1 MTILDIVETV
11 FLIGVIVVGVGSFM
25 WIIFFKKD

>member
-1 MTILDIVETV
+1 MTILDIVQTV

>member
-1 MTILDIVETV
+1 MTILDIAQTV